1 MKWSAPRRKE
11 VSLTVLS
18 PWRSHLFRRDALQHF
33 LQSEKTDL
41 NVLVGA
47 LSEPKRLQLKRFK
60 TNVDVLSTTEK
71 NLLMIYLMDDLRSW
85 G

>member
-1 MKWSAPRRKE
+1 VK
-11 VSLTVLS
+11 
-18 PWRSHLFRRDALQHF
+18 
-33 LQSEKTDL
+33 KTDL
-41 NVLVGA
+41 NVLVSA